1 MKKYFSNINTVEELK
16 EQYRK
21 LALKYHPDRG
31 GSNEE
36 MAEIN
41 NQYEEI
47 LKNLSGEKNNI
58 DDGFREIINQIIN
71 LNLKIEIC
79 GTWIW
84 VSGDTKPYKK
94 ELNSAGLWWANKK
107 KMWYWHSKEDRKRRK
122 GSMSMEKIRE
132 KYGTKTVSKV
142 IKAIA

>member
-1 MKKYFSNINTVEELK
+1 MRKYFSNINTVEELK

-47 LKNLSGEKNNI
+47 LKKLSGEKNNI
-58 DDGFREIINQIIN
+58 DDGFRKIINEIINF
-71 LNLKIEIC
+71 NLKIEIC

-84 VSGDTKPYKK
+84 VSGDTKPYRK
-94 ELNSAGLWWANKK
+94 ELSLAGLWWANKK
-107 KMWYWHSKEDRKRRK
+107 KMWYWHTKEDRKRRK
-122 GSMSMEKIRE
+122 GSMSMKEIRI

>member
-1 MKKYFSNINTVEELK
+1 MKNYFNNIETIEELK
-16 EQYRK
+16 ERYRK
-21 LALKYHPDRG
+21 LAKKYHPDMG

-36 MAEIN
+36 FIEMN

-47 LKNLSGEKNNI
+47 YKNLSGEKNNI